1 MAMIVIVSGGFERR
15 SSRIFRWEG
24 MDVGAKFG
32 GAGPAGSSEGVAWNM
47 CCHVAAGV
55 KCGACQSGVSGGGF
69 RGVPT
74 RGRGAYGGV
83 DIPEAVAAVEVVG
96 DENLVFQRPVCAD
109 RDKGR

>member
-24 MDVGAKFG
+24 MEVGAKFG

-55 KCGACQSGVSGGGF
+55 KCGACQSGVSGGDSG
-69 RGVPT
+69 GSHE
-74 RGRGAYGGV
+74 GGGAYGSV